1 MQVTSASS
9 HAVLV
14 SVSVSFAA
22 GETTEPAS
30 SERVPNRVPDVGD
43 RPRVE
48 RGDHD
53 RHLRHDE
60 FRPSTRLKALF
71 ERIDSNR
78 DGGIDAAEL
87 GAIIDD
93 LKQQDPTAS
102 LPSAEEA
109 LAKLDRDGDGTIGRR
124 ELKRALQSR
133 WRERVQGG
141 TSRALEP
148 PAPAEPSSA
157 PVQGPIVP
165 RSASPAPQA
174 TPTDGPPKPP
184 EESSQAPTMGRLVF
198 VSATMV
204 TIAIR
209 AYASVAQA
217 TEAQST
223 ARA

>member
-14 SVSVSFAA
+14 SVSVAA
-22 GETTEPAS
+22 VGTAAPSSPERAPTRVSDAS
-30 SERVPNRVPDVGD
+30 SA
-43 RPRVE
+43 E
-48 RGDHD
+48 RGEQR
-53 RHLRHDE
+53 RHHRHDE

-71 ERIDSNR
+71 ERIDSNS

-87 GAIIDD
+87 GAVIDY
-93 LKQQDPTAS
+93 LKQQDPSAS
-102 LPSAEEA
+102 LPTAEEA
-109 LAKLDRDGDGTIGRR
+109 LAKLDRNGDGTIGRR

-141 TSRALEP
+141 ASPALEP
-148 PAPAEPSSA
+148 PAPAEPGSA
-157 PVQGPIVP
+157 PAQPPTVP

-198 VSATMV
+198 ISATMV

-217 TEAQST
+217 TEGQS
-223 ARA
+223 AAGA